1 MTHAEKDKII
11 QKTLEKCTALLGTKA
26 EIYAT
31 NADALHNF
39 RVAAELQRINMKQAL
54 VGIMAKHIVSVFD
67 MVHSGEDYIE
77 ELWDEKIC
85 DSINYLLL
93 LRVAAEEFEL

>member
-11 QKTLEKCTALLGTKA
+11 QKTLERCTALLGTKA
-26 EIYAT
+26 EMYAT
-31 NADALHNF
+31 NADALHF
-39 RVAAELQRINMKQAL
+39 RVAAELQGINMKQAL
-54 VGIMAKHIVSVFD
+54 VGMMAKHIVSVFD
-67 MVHSGEDYIE
+67 MVHSGENYIE
-77 ELWDEKIC
+77 ELWDKKIC

>member
-54 VGIMAKHIVSVFD
+54 VG
-67 MVHSGEDYIE
+67 
-77 ELWDEKIC
+77 
-85 DSINYLLL
+85 
-93 LRVAAEEFEL
+93 

>member
-11 QKTLEKCTALLGTKA
+11 QKTLEKCTALLG
-26 EIYAT
+26 
-31 NADALHNF
+31 
-39 RVAAELQRINMKQAL
+39 
-54 VGIMAKHIVSVFD
+54 SVFD

>member
-11 QKTLEKCTALLGTKA
+11 QKTLERCTSLLGTKA
-26 EIYAT
+26 EMYAT
-31 NADALHNF
+31 NTDALHNF
-39 RVAAELQRINMKQAL
+39 RVAAELQGINMKQAL
-54 VGIMAKHIVSVFD
+54 VGMMAKHIVSVFD

-77 ELWDEKIC
+77 EIWDEKIC

-93 LRVAAEEFEL
+93 LRVAAEEFEV